1 MQNKFNFK
9 EHGKYDRQSYKN
21 TLFTDLPEI
30 DGQIDF
36 YRSDFRG
43 SKFYKLNIS
52 ANFDRADFM
61 GCSFQSVNFIDT
73 SFGAPQFK
81 NCIFENVV
89 FRNNRY
95 NATVF
100 IKCSFLNCKFDE
112 ESIYSNFTVCSFNK
126 TEFENLN
133 FERST
138 VDNSKFLECNFLN
151 VDFSTLAAEDLIFEA
166 TSFSNVSMS
175 INYFFSYFIDSKTNL
190 KDIVFEYRG
199 SKTYLTE
206 EVSDNYFN
214 NLLEEQR
221 YSELFNMC
229 ILLNNEANLYNILLT
244 TISKKNTM
252 GYQLLRCIECIIFY
266 FKKGMLSFET
276 ASSLLN
282 LLKISNQNIDI
293 NNLSI
298 NEKIYSLE
306 QLLVTIPFDK
316 IKLKDNNTQDFIMK
330 FRCAID
336 SENEAEEYIENLLH
350 SILLSTQTTM
360 DFSYKLI
367 KKEKG
372 SWIFTFMTSSVFL
385 VYTLKQIQQMIVN
398 AQIIY
403 KNQLQI
409 RFTESVV
416 NDYIQRLEHNHS
428 IDLNSSELVPL
439 NHDLESLTQL
449 ILNTNVTPIETKE
462 DMIDKITNIDISK
475 LNI

>member
-1 MQNKFNFK
+1 MKNKFIFK
-9 EHGKYDRQSYKN
+9 ENGKYNRQSYKN

-36 YRSDFRG
+36 CRSDFRG

-81 NCIFENVV
+81 NCIFENVI
-89 FRNNRY
+89 FRNNHY

-112 ESIYSNFTVCSFNK
+112 ESIYSNFTECSFNK
-126 TEFENLN
+126 TEFKNLN

-138 VDNSKFLECNFLN
+138 VDNSKFLECNFSS
-151 VDFSTLAAEDLIFEA
+151 VDFSTLAAEDLTFEA
-166 TSFSNVSMS
+166 TSFSSVSMS

-244 TISKKNTM
+244 IISKKDTL

-266 FKKGMLSFET
+266 LKKGMLSFET

-372 SWIFTFMTSSVFL
+372 SWIFTFMISSAFL
-385 VYTLKQIQQMIVN
+385 VYTLKQIQQMVVN
-398 AQIIY
+398 TQIIY

-416 NDYIQRLEHNHS
+416 NDYIQRLEHNRS
-428 IDLNSSELVPL
+428 IGLNSSELVPL

-449 ILNTNVTPIETKE
+449 IRNTDLTPIETNE
-462 DMIDKITNIDISK
+462 DMLDKITNIDIYK
-475 LNI
+475 LNT

>member
-1 MQNKFNFK
+1 M
-9 EHGKYDRQSYKN
+9 
-21 TLFTDLPEI
+21 
-30 DGQIDF
+30 
-36 YRSDFRG
+36 YRV
-43 SKFYKLNIS
+43 Y
-52 ANFDRADFM
+52 
-61 GCSFQSVNFIDT
+61 
-73 SFGAPQFK
+73 
-81 NCIFENVV
+81 
-89 FRNNRY
+89 Y
-95 NATVF
+95 
-100 IKCSFLNCKFDE
+100 FL
-112 ESIYSNFTVCSFNK
+112 
-126 TEFENLN
+126 
-133 FERST
+133 
-138 VDNSKFLECNFLN
+138 
-151 VDFSTLAAEDLIFEA
+151 
-166 TSFSNVSMS
+166 
-175 INYFFSYFIDSKTNL
+175 
-190 KDIVFEYRG
+190 
-199 SKTYLTE
+199 
-206 EVSDNYFN
+206 
-214 NLLEEQR
+214 
-221 YSELFNMC
+221 
-229 ILLNNEANLYNILLT
+229 
-244 TISKKNTM
+244 
-252 GYQLLRCIECIIFY
+252 

-409 RFTESVV
+409 
-416 NDYIQRLEHNHS
+416 S
-428 IDLNSSELVPL
+428 I
-439 NHDLESLTQL
+439 H
-449 ILNTNVTPIETKE
+449 
-462 DMIDKITNIDISK
+462 
-475 LNI
+475 

>member
-1 MQNKFNFK
+1 MQNKFIFK
-9 EHGKYDRQSYKN
+9 ENGKYDRQSYKN

-30 DGQIDF
+30 YGQIDF

-43 SKFYKLNIS
+43 SKFDKLNIS

-61 GCSFQSVNFIDT
+61 GCSFQSVNFVDT

-81 NCIFENVV
+81 NCIFENVI
-89 FRNNRY
+89 FRKNHY

-100 IKCSFLNCKFDE
+100 IKCSFLNCKFEE
-112 ESIYSNFTVCSFNK
+112 ESIYSNFTECSFNK

-151 VDFSTLAAEDLIFEA
+151 VDFSTLAAEDLTFEA

-190 KDIVFEYRG
+190 KDIEFEYRG

-244 TISKKNTM
+244 TISKKDTM
-252 GYQLLRCIECIIFY
+252 GYQLLRCIDCIIFY
-266 FKKGMLSFET
+266 LKKGMLSFET

-282 LLKISNQNIDI
+282 LLKISNQKIDI
-293 NNLSI
+293 NNLSV

-306 QLLVTIPFDK
+306 QLLVTLPFDK
-316 IKLKDNNTQDFIMK
+316 IKLTDNNQDFIMK

-336 SENEAEEYIENLLH
+336 SENEAEEYIENLLN
-350 SILLSTQTTM
+350 SILLSTKTTL
-360 DFSYKLI
+360 DFPYKLI

-372 SWIFTFMTSSVFL
+372 SWIFTFMISSVFV
-385 VYTLKQIQQMIVN
+385 VYTLKQIQQLIVN
-398 AQIIY
+398 SQIIY
-403 KNQLQI
+403 KNDLQL
-409 RFTESVV
+409 RFSESVAD
-416 NDYIQRLEHNHS
+416 DYIQRLEHNRS
-428 IDLNSSELVPL
+428 VELNSSELVPL
-439 NHDLESLTQL
+439 NHNLESLTQL
-449 ILNTNVTPIETKE
+449 IHNTDLTPIETNE
-462 DMIDKITNIDISK
+462 DLIGKITNIDISK
-475 LNI
+475 LNS